1 MSAQELI
8 YQAAEIKIHS
18 GQETNR
24 LFEQEY
30 IRLRSR
36 EGRIYAD
43 TELKQLPEIT
53 ATHRYAGEWKIRK
66 RSATKLRKY
75 FQQKKSACHILEP
88 GCGNGWLTNFLAQ
101 DRRHTI
107 TGADINETE
116 LLQAKRVFGNQPN
129 LRFINGSLDHPV
141 LSKEKYDAI
150 VFASSIQYFESLH
163 EVIRQCITLLKPGG
177 ELHLLDSPFY
187 QQQELA
193 AARERT
199 KRYFDESGV
208 PGMTAYYFHHSWEE
222 LAGLSYTILSKPAS
236 RFRLFKKNQDPFPWI
251 CIQPS

>member
-8 YQAAEIKIHS
+8 YQAAEIKFHS
-18 GQETNR
+18 SQETNR

-36 EGRIYAD
+36 EGRIYTDA
-43 TELKQLPEIT
+43 ELQQLPEIA
-53 ATHRYAGEWKIRK
+53 ATHPYAEEWKIRK
-66 RSATKLRKY
+66 RSSEKLLKY
-75 FQQKKSACHILEP
+75 FQQKKNACHILEP

-116 LLQAKRVFGNQPN
+116 LLQAKRVFDIQPN
-129 LRFINGSLDHPV
+129 LRFISGSLDHPAV
-141 LSKEKYDAI
+141 SKEKYDAI

-177 ELHLLDSPFY
+177 ELHLLDSPVY

-208 PGMTAYYFHHSWEE
+208 PGMAAYYFHHSWEQ